1 MVILGF
7 SNLKKELFDVESN
20 FGTKFINEIIK
31 LINKDRE
38 GFNVNKLLIKNL
50 L

>member
-1 MVILGF
+1 VLILGL
-7 SNLKKELFDVESN
+7 SNLKKELFDVESSI
-20 FGTKFINEIIK
+20 GKKLISEIIK